1 MSASTWLTLAT
12 ACLIIALTP
21 GAGAVN
27 TMTNAIGQGWRRD
40 GWGVLGQELAL
51 VIQVIIVAVGL
62 GAVVAALPAVLEVV
76 RWVGAAYL
84 VYLGLR
90 MMFAE
95 PVPVPQV
102 THEELATE
110 AGTGPVTSGS
120 VAAEQPRRESVP
132 SLIRRGLLVNLLNPK
147 AIIFF
152 LAFIPPFIDA
162 SRAQAPQYAI
172 VGATTVAVDVVVMWG
187 FFALLARPLGRLMC
201 TTRGQRILNIVF
213 GCCFLLVAGL
223 LLVV

>member
-27 TMTNAIGQGWRRD
+27 TMTNAIGQGWRRA

-90 MMFAE
+90 MMLAK
-95 PVPVPQV
+95 PVPAPQV
-102 THEELATE
+102 AHEELAAE
-110 AGTGPVTSGS
+110 SGAEPGAGA